1 MSIDNH
7 KNTTLMGKTQQ
18 HSLLTVFGAILLAL
32 VIAGFGALAV
42 FLPMQVSSSIS
53 NHFEQDMMPMIQSS
67 LEEFEA
73 SINGQLGDELDA
85 RLNDFL
91 ERQQQSFERENQNK
105 AKALAQTALP
115 LAEGFDYESI
125 EKIMFQALENDV
137 NLSGIQYRM
146 DANEKPK
153 TIGNIKSNDLLK
165 VKASEKS
172 SYAMAEVELFIKTNL
187 LKKIEKEEKEKQ
199 KLSIEKLDSEIK
211 QANSDIKVGVTEH
224 LWKIHKKI
232 ASDLRFVIWGVSSLI
247 GLAMLGI
254 ILWTLHR
261 IVIIPLQ
268 KISFYLQQVANG
280 DVRNTLDYSS
290 RTEVGEM
297 ADSLNSMIGNL
308 QRIVRDIG
316 RSSSSVQSQAEE
328 LAGTTEKLVNGA
340 CEQANESQQA
350 ASAMTELSTSFS
362 DVANSAL
369 HAAEAS
375 RMSSEQAEA
384 GRDAVELSS
393 NAISESAR
401 AVLDATK
408 MIEELGRNSEEIG
421 RIVSV
426 IDDIASQ
433 TNLLA
438 LNAAIEAA
446 RAGEQGR
453 GFAVVA
459 DEVRQLA
466 ARTGEATLEISKM
479 IEKIQSDTEKSVKSM
494 RAGNEQVDRG
504 VELAG
509 KARDII
515 THLTES
521 SIESMKMV
529 DQISTAVEEQSTV
542 AAQVSQ
548 SVESIANVTLST
560 EEATQSLQNA
570 AQHLESLSV
579 SLGKTI
585 SWFSID
591 ETSKSDRH

>member
-1 MSIDNH
+1 
-7 KNTTLMGKTQQ
+7 MGKTQQ